1 MKSSNNI
8 YDLTGFSKVY
18 RFTMEQT
25 FKSPTYRTGFI
36 MFIVMAFL
44 MGPLTML
51 GGMAGMNAAMDS
63 DVMTGSDKVPA
74 TAMYVVNGSHV
85 DFPENLMDLDDTSF
99 SDMQI
104 VETDELPKLSP
115 TEIGL
120 VLSRKT
126 VDGEDSYL
134 LETVIS
140 DDSEMSAHEVEELSS
155 YLIGGFNDARFVS
168 AGVSEAQTELL
179 GSGITT
185 GAAQTEEEFMAAKD
199 KKFSSR
205 QVSSFAT
212 GYCIV
217 VFILA
222 TLSASYV
229 INTVMEEKTSK
240 LVENLLVSV
249 RPMALLMGKILAI
262 MSYVALVLICAGIA
276 ALLSNGVTKL
286 IMNDRMKEMTS
297 QFNFSSITEMGAW
310 RIIVIVLCLVLS
322 FLLLSILAGILGSAC
337 TKLEDAQSAVGTCT
351 AFSMV
356 GYFVGM
362 IIPSMEN
369 KTVDI
374 IASIVPLT
382 SPFVAPV
389 YAVTGRIELW
399 VFAIGLL
406 ILIVTTLLLLM
417 LGAMVYKK
425 LIVNDSKKLGFL
437 EIIKLSREGA

>member
-18 RFTMEQT
+18 RFTIEQT

-36 MFIVMAFL
+36 MFVIMAFL

-63 DVMTGSDKVPA
+63 DVMTSKDKVPA
-74 TAMYVVNGSHV
+74 TTMYVVNSSHV
-85 DFPENLMDLDDTSF
+85 DFPKDLMALDDTSF
-99 SDMQI
+99 SDMQV
-104 VETDELPKLSP
+104 VETEELPKLSS

-120 VLSRKT
+120 VVSRKT

-140 DDSEMSAHEVEELSS
+140 DESDITAHEVEELSS

-185 GAAQTEEEFMAAKD
+185 GAVQSEEEFVAAKD

-205 QVSSFAT
+205 QVSSFNMA
-212 GYCIV
+212 YCV
-217 VFILA
+217 VVLVLA

-262 MSYVALVLICAGIA
+262 MSYVAIVLVSAGIA

-286 IMNDRMKEMTS
+286 IMNDRMSEMMSS
-297 QFNFSSITEMGAW
+297 QFNFASIAEMGVW
-310 RIIVIVLCLVLS
+310 RLIVIILCLVVT

-337 TKLEDAQSAVGTCT
+337 TKIEDAQSAVGTCT
-351 AFSMV
+351 IFAMI

-369 KTVDI
+369 KTADI
-374 IASIVPLT
+374 IASIIPIT

-389 YAVTGRIELW
+389 YVVTGRIELW
-399 VFAIGLL
+399 VFALGML
-406 ILIVTTLLLLM
+406 ILIAMTILLLM
-417 LGAMVYKK
+417 LGAKVYKK
-425 LIVNDSKKLGFL
+425 LIVNDSKKLSFL
-437 EIIKLSREGA
+437 EIIKLSREG

>member
-18 RFTMEQT
+18 RFTIEQT

-36 MFIVMAFL
+36 MFVIMAFL

-63 DVMTGSDKVPA
+63 DVMTSKDKVPA
-74 TAMYVVNGSHV
+74 TTMYVVNSSHV
-85 DFPENLMDLDDTSF
+85 DFPKDLMALDDTSF
-99 SDMQI
+99 SDMQV
-104 VETDELPKLSP
+104 VETEELPKLSS

-120 VLSRKT
+120 VVSRKT

-140 DDSEMSAHEVEELSS
+140 DESDITAHEVEELSS

-185 GAAQTEEEFMAAKD
+185 GAVQSEEEFIAAKD

-205 QVSSFAT
+205 QVSSFNMA
-212 GYCIV
+212 YCV
-217 VFILA
+217 VVLVLA
-222 TLSASYV
+222 TLSATYV

-262 MSYVALVLICAGIA
+262 MSYVAIVLVSAGIA

-286 IMNDRMKEMTS
+286 IMNDRMSEMMSS
-297 QFNFSSITEMGAW
+297 QFNFASIAEMGVW
-310 RIIVIVLCLVLS
+310 RIIVVILCVVIT

-351 AFSMV
+351 IFAMI

-369 KTVDI
+369 KTADI
-374 IASIVPLT
+374 IASIIPIT

-389 YAVTGRIELW
+389 YVVTGRIELW
-399 VFAIGLL
+399 VFALGML
-406 ILIVTTLLLLM
+406 ILIAMTILLLM
-417 LGAMVYKK
+417 LGAKVYKK
-425 LIVNDSKKLGFL
+425 LIVNDSKKLSFL
-437 EIIKLSREGA
+437 EIIKLSREG

>member
-18 RFTMEQT
+18 RFTIEQT
-25 FKSPTYRTGFI
+25 FKSPTYRTALI

-51 GGMAGMNAAMDS
+51 GGMAGMNAAKDS
-63 DVMTGSDKVPA
+63 DVMAGSDKVPA
-74 TAMYVVNGSHV
+74 TTMYVVNSSFV
-85 DFPENLMDLDDTSF
+85 DFPEELMNLEDTSF
-99 SDMQI
+99 SDMKIQ
-104 VETDELPKLSP
+104 EADTLPKLGA

-120 VLSRKT
+120 IVSRKN

-140 DDSEMSAHEVEELSS
+140 DDSELTAHEVEELSD
-155 YLIGGFNDARFVS
+155 YLIGGFNDARLKSADVS
-168 AGVSEAQTELL
+168 PAQTELL
-179 GSGITT
+179 GSGLTT
-185 GAAQTEEEFMAAKD
+185 GGVQSETEYYEAKE

-212 GYCIV
+212 IYCIA

-222 TLSASYV
+222 TLAASYV
-229 INTVMEEKTSK
+229 VNTVMEEKVSK

-262 MSYVALVLICAGIA
+262 MSYVGILLVGAGA
-276 ALLSNGVTKL
+276 AAFISNKVTGL
-286 IMNDRMKEMTS
+286 FIPEEMKEVTS
-297 QFNFSSITEMGAW
+297 ELNFASLTEMGIW
-310 RIIVIVLCLVLS
+310 RIAVILLCLVVS
-322 FLLLSILAGILGSAC
+322 FFLMSVLAGILGSAC
-337 TKLEDAQSAVGTCT
+337 TKLEDSQSAVGTIT
-351 AFSMV
+351 IFSMV
-356 GYFVGM
+356 GYLVGM
-362 IIPSMEN
+362 IIPGMEN

-374 IASIVPLT
+374 IASIVPVT
-382 SPFVAPV
+382 SPFIAPV
-389 YAVTGRIELW
+389 YAVTGRIPIW
-399 VFAIGLL
+399 VFVLGML
-406 ILIVTTLLLLM
+406 ILISMTFLLLM
-417 LGAMVYKK
+417 LGAKVYKK